1 MGKINDIN
9 CCNVA
14 TNSSD
19 NKQKPS
25 TKSDQIKTKNYIIKA
40 DLSIPENIID
50 LDLSN
55 KLIAISDFFSF
66 CKMELPCL
74 ENLNLSHNNLSDIS
88 DLEKL
93 NSPNLKI
100 LDLSYNNLRNL
111 NSFRKFT
118 FPLEQL
124 YLKGNPINE
133 IKIFIEVDILKN
145 LKKLHLCVDDYE
157 SNKDDL
163 SSINKTINDFKC
175 EQYKNENE
183 NDDIIK
189 KQFVDKKSTLK
200 LSF

>member
-1 MGKINDIN
+1 MGN
-9 CCNVA
+9 CCNAA
-14 TNSSD
+14 TITSY

-25 TKSDQIKTKNYIIKA
+25 TKSDQIKTKNYKLKS
-40 DLSIPENIID
+40 DLTIQENIVD
-50 LDLSN
+50 LDLCN
-55 KLIAISDFFSF
+55 KLIEISDFYTF
-66 CKMELPCL
+66 CEMELPYL

-88 DLEKL
+88 GLEKL

-183 NDDIIK
+183 NDSIIERQK
-189 KQFVDKKSTLK
+189 LDKKPTLK